1 MSWYYAEN
9 NDRRGP
15 IEDAAFQDLIRTG
28 AIKPETLVWREGMPN
43 WIPYSQTGGAGG
55 APVAAAA
62 PVEGGV
68 RCSQCGGTF
77 AASDVITIAGR
88 AICATC
94 KPRAV
99 QQMVEGADAA
109 GTTID
114 PEKLL
119 ADVRARGGYPMSA
132 GDVLSRSWALV
143 KKNLWPCIGTTL
155 LVFFVMMAAQ
165 QCLSIIGA
173 CLVMGPCFG
182 GLYLYFLKQLRVE
195 PAILGDAFL
204 GFKKPHWGQLALAG
218 TVQTLIAGAVLAI
231 LIGPALFIYWSKIT
245 DNPGTFPAG
254 FMVWCFIAAI
264 PMMYLTMS
272 WMMSYAFIIDKGVRF
287 WPAMELSRK
296 LVNMRLGGWVVL
308 MIVNAL
314 LSFAGFI
321 ALCVGLIFVLPVTL
335 CSYMIVYEDI
345 LALRAPANP

>member
-15 IEDAAFQDLIRTG
+15 VEDAAFQDLVRAGT
-28 AIKPETLVWREGMPN
+28 IKPETLVWREGMPN
-43 WIPYSQTGGAGG
+43 WIPYSQVGGA
-55 APVAAAA
+55 AVAAAA
-62 PVEGGV
+62 PIEGGV
-68 RCSQCGGTF
+68 RCSQCGGSF
-77 AASDVITIAGR
+77 PASDVITIAGR

-109 GTTID
+109 GSTID

-119 ADVRARGGYPMSA
+119 ADVRARGGYRMSA
-132 GDVLSRSWALV
+132 GDVLSRSWQTV

-155 LVFFVMMAAQ
+155 LVYFTMMAAQ
-165 QCLSIIGA
+165 QCLSLIGA

-182 GLYLYFLKQLRVE
+182 GLYYYFIKQLRGE

-218 TVQTLIAGAVLAI
+218 TVQTLIVTAVVAVLI
-231 LIGPALFIYWSKIT
+231 VPAFFIFMPQMQE
-245 DNPGTFPAG
+245 NPGSLPAG
-254 FMVWCFIAAI
+254 FIVWCIVAAV
-264 PMMYLTMS
+264 PVMYLTMS
-272 WMMSYAFIIDKGVRF
+272 WMMSYAFIIDKGLRF

-296 LVNMRLGGWVVL
+296 LVNMRLGGWILL
-308 MIVNAL
+308 MIFISL
-314 LSFAGFI
+314 LSIAGVL
-321 ALCVGLIFVLPVTL
+321 ALCVGVIFVLPVTV
-335 CSYMIVYEDI
+335 CSFMVVYEDI
-345 LALRAPANP
+345 LSLRTPSNT